1 MSEEDGLDDWADAME
16 EQADDKGKT
25 EVEFGTDAEIAELE
39 EFDEDHEITSNEKRK
54 LDTILDIPVTIAME
68 VGRTNISIRNLLQL
82 NQGSVVELD
91 RIAGEPLD
99 VLVNGTLIAHGEV
112 VVINDKFGIRLTDVI
127 SQVERIK
134 KLK

>member
-54 LDTILDIPVTIAME
+54 LDTILDIHVTIAME
-68 VGRTNISIRNLLQL
+68 AGRTNFSIRNLLQ
-82 NQGSVVELD
+82 
-91 RIAGEPLD
+91 
-99 VLVNGTLIAHGEV
+99 
-112 VVINDKFGIRLTDVI
+112 
-127 SQVERIK
+127 
-134 KLK
+134 